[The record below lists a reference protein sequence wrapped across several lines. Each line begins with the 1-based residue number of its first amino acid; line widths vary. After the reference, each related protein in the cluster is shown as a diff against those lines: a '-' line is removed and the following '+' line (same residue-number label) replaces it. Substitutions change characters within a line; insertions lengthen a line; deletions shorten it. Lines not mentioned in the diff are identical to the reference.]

1 MNTTAMKINGL
12 LLAGTLLA
20 ACGCDVDPTQ
30 GYTTR
35 SQYPKSVRTVAV
47 PIWTLGKEVFR
58 RDLQFQLT
66 EALIKR
72 LEASTPYKVVDKT
85 RADTELRGSID
96 NVSQRVLSF
105 NPDSG
110 QPREL
115 EITYT
120 VSFTWTDLRSGKVLT
135 RRKNFRQSGS
145 YIPPAPFG
153 ENFFQGSEDLINK
166 LAERIVDQM
175 ALEW

>member
-1 MNTTAMKINGL
+1 MNKTAMKIVCL
-12 LLAGTLLA
+12 LLAGPMLA

-35 SQYPKSVRTVAV
+35 SQYPKSIRTVAV
-47 PIWTLGKEVFR
+47 PIWTRGKAIYR
-58 RDLQFQLT
+58 RELEMQLT
-66 EALIKR
+66 EAIVKR
-72 LEASTPYKVVDKT
+72 LELSTPYKVVDKT
-85 RADTELRGSID
+85 RADSELSGSID

-110 QPREL
+110 QAREL

-120 VSFTWTDLRSGKVLT
+120 VSFTWTDLRSGRVLT
-135 RRKNFRQSGS
+135 RRKNFRQAGT
-145 YIPPAPFG
+145 YIPPAPFS
-153 ENFFQGSEDLINK
+153 EDFFQGSEDLVNK
-166 LAERIVDQM
+166 LAQRIVDQM